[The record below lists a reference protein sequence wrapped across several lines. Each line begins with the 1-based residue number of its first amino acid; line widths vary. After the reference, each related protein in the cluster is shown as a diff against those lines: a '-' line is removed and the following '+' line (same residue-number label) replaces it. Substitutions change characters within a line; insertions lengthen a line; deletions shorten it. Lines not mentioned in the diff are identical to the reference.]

1 MIVKINRCKHC
12 GKEYEYYV
20 SGVFVCPKCGYM
32 EDRDIHAAKNMV
44 WLYKNIP
51 YAEHI
56 QDFAEIKNQLDVI
69 FPSMF
74 LS

>member
-1 MIVKINRCKHC
+1 
-12 GKEYEYYV
+12 
-20 SGVFVCPKCGYM
+20 M

-69 FPSMF
+69 FPSVF